1 VLALHAKGLII
12 DRDKVFIGSAN
23 LDPRSLRINTEMG
36 FLIIS
41 EEFNQ
46 TVREAVDVDFGAEN
60 AWRLELQ
67 DNGAVHWVA
76 GETRLTSQPATSY
89 MQRIEDWL
97 FSLMPLED
105 EL

>member
-1 VLALHAKGLII
+1 
-12 DRDKVFIGSAN
+12 
-23 LDPRSLRINTEMG
+23 
-36 FLIIS
+36 
-41 EEFNQ
+41 
-46 TVREAVDVDFGAEN
+46 VDFGAEN

-76 GETRLTSQPATSY
+76 GETRLTSQPAMSY
-89 MQRIEDWL
+89 MQRIEDWM